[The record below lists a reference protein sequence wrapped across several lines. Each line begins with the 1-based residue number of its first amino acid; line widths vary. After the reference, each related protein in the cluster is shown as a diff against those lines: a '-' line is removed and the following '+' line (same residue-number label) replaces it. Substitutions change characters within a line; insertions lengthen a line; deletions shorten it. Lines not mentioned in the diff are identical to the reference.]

1 MLYLFTSL
9 SHFTLLGKK
18 AERYMQKSSGGL
30 GLSRGIT
37 AAPEGQ
43 IVSGVNFVLDYGK
56 SLLLLIFSP
65 PVFFLQHTQCPL
77 SAWQTFFTVSK
88 TGRLGEKAKNLIVN
102 IIHPI
107 ITMTYITLR
116 YQITHGYPQ

>member
-56 SLLLLIFSP
+56 SLLLLIFFP
-65 PVFFLQHTQCPL
+65 PVFFFT
-77 SAWQTFFTVSK
+77 TYTVSSIGKHFSLSVKQDVCVKKLK
-88 TGRLGEKAKNLIVN
+88 T
-102 IIHPI
+102 
-107 ITMTYITLR
+107 
-116 YQITHGYPQ
+116 

>member
-56 SLLLLIFSP
+56 SLLLLIFFP
-65 PVFFLQHTQCPL
+65 PVFFYNIHSVLYLLGKHFSL
-77 SAWQTFFTVSK
+77 SVKQDVWVKKLK
-88 TGRLGEKAKNLIVN
+88 T
-102 IIHPI
+102 
-107 ITMTYITLR
+107 
-116 YQITHGYPQ
+116 